1 MVLCKPKV
9 LPLKSVALEKLE
21 ELQRAAAEAA
31 GRASEGAPGSQR

>member
-31 GRASEGAPGSQR
+31 GRASGGAPGTQS